1 MGGADR
7 EEAVRF
13 ISAVAVLTRDELR
26 GVARSLD
33 SDALTDEVDW
43 WRATIAIDKVLR
55 HVRQTRQAA
64 RAANEAVHAV
74 QAAAVRAGIPLPDD
88 DVTRVAR
95 AAADVARGLVAGLPA
110 RPVVRLLMEHW
121 TPVYAGV

>member
-1 MGGADR
+1 MGGAGQA
-7 EEAVRF
+7 EAARF
-13 ISAVAVLTRDELR
+13 VAAVAMLSADDLR
-26 GVARSLD
+26 GVSQSLQ
-33 SDALTDEVDW
+33 SDLLTDEVDW

-64 RAANEAVHAV
+64 RAATEAVHAV
-74 QAAAVRAGIPLPDD
+74 QSAAVRAGIALPDD